1 MKKNTIALSL
11 IFCLFFLW
19 AISSNLLPTMIRQL
33 MKTCELNTFEASF
46 TESAYWLAYF
56 ICPIPI
62 AMFMKRYS
70 YRSGIIVGLLLAATG
85 GLLFLPAAM
94 VKSYAVYLGIFFI
107 IATGMCFLETA
118 ANPYVTALGDPETA
132 TRRLN
137 LAQSFNGL
145 GAFVAAM
152 FLSKLVLSGTTYT
165 RDTIPVDYPGGWE
178 GYINTE
184 TDAMKLPYLILAI
197 ILILVAV
204 VLALQKLP
212 KVEEDESQTSASTS
226 DTQSSAKKKLID
238 FSTLRHPHLLWGVI
252 AQFFYN
258 GGQTAI
264 NSLFLVYC
272 CTYVGI
278 DEGTATTFFGL
289 YMLAFLAGRW
299 IGTLLMARFAP
310 EKMLLVYAIAN
321 IILCAVVSFLGGMA
335 GMYCMLAISFFMSIM
350 YPTQFSLAITG
361 LGSQTKSGSAFL
373 VMAIVGNACVPQLTA
388 YIMHQNEHIYQIAY
402 IIPMICFAF
411 CAFYGWRFKTLLKSS
426 FK

>member
-411 CAFYGWRFKTLLKSS
+411 CAFYGWRFRTLLKNHS
-426 FK
+426 

>member
-212 KVEEDESQTSASTS
+212 KVEEDESHTSESTS

-411 CAFYGWRFKTLLKSS
+411 CAFYGWKFRTLLKSS